1 MIKRLSIILISIIL
15 LSNNVFAEA
24 AIIYAPTKP
33 VEIKEIITT
42 NNYDNYIPEE
52 KGPITSEVIGYSL
65 SSDPAMQD
73 YVNIYNLSEDSNGY
87 LYIKLS
93 NNQYVKNA
101 WRKVNIKSFERVGGN
116 TEGFNNN
123 YVWVYCGSNG
133 KLLKASSGKMKIYK
147 IDNKAYAFNE
157 YGQMIEGYFNDEGEI
172 WDESNDSAPWEL
184 LNGSNYLYYADKNG
198 NLYSGWLQYNG
209 IFTDDY
215 EWKNNIW
222 FYFDPKNYKSI
233 RAKNDYYKLQQI
245 GSKKYA
251 FDSNGVMLTGMDALK
266 YKSDSDE
273 SIKYF
278 NSDGSVVTNGFV
290 KLNWDDEVVEENFS
304 DYDDYDE
311 DISIFLNK
319 SGKMYKDMIKKI
331 NSSYYGF
338 DDNGVVLKNCL
349 GIFNNNNHFVDTVSI
364 EDTNGRSFILNGK
377 YTNKHGNKG
386 TYTKN
391 SGNLYYFD
399 NSGKRQTSGTLNFDD
414 DDYKWGASNTGAY
427 EDSKQGYIYIH
438 GLALKADKDLKYGI
452 YIQNPTKDTYSY
464 NELYTLNDVYVINTS
479 GKKVNGGSSTIKD
492 SDDNYWR
499 ISSNGLFRGVYS
511 VKVRSNEW
519 YSYSKN
525 GKEEWIP
532 IDQADGR
539 GKHLDDY
546 RVRLNN
552 EYGLNINIRN

>member
-73 YVNIYNLSEDSNGY
+73 YINIYNLSEDSNGY
-87 LYIKLS
+87 LYIKSS

-101 WRKVNIKSFERVGGN
+101 WRKVNIRSFERVGGN

-133 KLLKASSGKMKIYK
+133 RLLKASSGKMKIYK

-172 WDESNDSAPWEL
+172 WDKSNDSAPWEL

-349 GIFNNNNHFVDTVSI
+349 GIFNNNHFVDTVSI
-364 EDTNGRSFILNGK
+364 EDTNGRSFILKGK
-377 YTNKHGNKG
+377 YTNKHGNNG
-386 TYTKN
+386 TYTKDLG
-391 SGNLYYFD
+391 SLYYFD

-452 YIQNPTKDTYSY
+452 YVQNPTKDTYSN